1 MTNHTFTVSDKTAQ
15 YPVRAAENYN
25 IPSWSDGFFDVDQD
39 GDMVV
44 ISQHEEKTHQHK
56 LHNIIDQLALDKKP
70 LPMLLRFGNIL
81 RQRFDHIADAFAQAI
96 DDNNYQNKYTCVYP
110 IKVNQQ
116 RAVVNELAQHGQERF
131 GLESGSKPELLA
143 VLGTDMP
150 KQSVVVCNGYKDRE
164 YIRTA
169 LIGQQMGRRVFIV
182 VEKLHELDLVM
193 QEAEKMGVD
202 PMLGVR
208 VRMYAISKGNWQ
220 DTGGEKS
227 KFGLSPSQLIKLTEK
242 LAAYDKLHCLKLL
255 HCHLGSQISSIADIR
270 KGVKECARYFV
281 ELRRMGLPLQVIDVG
296 GGLGVDYE
304 GTQSPSYCSMNYSVQ
319 AYANTI
325 VKTIIDVVDKFKLPH
340 PEIITESG
348 RALTA
353 HHAVLIT
360 NTFDKEQAPG
370 LNEPVPVDDAQANVL
385 QNLWRHYQSLDEEN
399 VAETYHSAVFYLNE
413 ALMLYTHESISL
425 EEWARS
431 EQLYFAICRKIYPLL
446 NRDIAGHDDI
456 LSELNNKLADK
467 LFCNF
472 SLFQSLPDAWGVE
485 QIFPVVPIHHLN
497 EPLNRRGIIKD
508 ITCDSDGRIERYVN
522 GQSIESSLL
531 LPDVPM
537 DENFKIGIFMV
548 GAYQEILGAL
558 HNLFGDT
565 HSVHLDLKAD
575 GSFEEQEYTEGDSV
589 SEALK
594 VVHFDDSKLAE
605 HYKRQLAGSELS
617 PEIQQGYLEEL
628 TSGLQGYTYLED

>member
-1 MTNHTFTVSDKTAQ
+1 M
-15 YPVRAAENYN
+15 
-25 IPSWSDGFFDVDQD
+25 
-39 GDMVV
+39 
-44 ISQHEEKTHQHK
+44 
-56 LHNIIDQLALDKKP
+56 
-70 LPMLLRFGNIL
+70 
-81 RQRFDHIADAFAQAI
+81 
-96 DDNNYQNKYTCVYP
+96 
-110 IKVNQQ
+110 
-116 RAVVNELAQHGQERF
+116 
-131 GLESGSKPELLA
+131 
-143 VLGTDMP
+143 
-150 KQSVVVCNGYKDRE
+150 
-164 YIRTA
+164 
-169 LIGQQMGRRVFIV
+169 
-182 VEKLHELDLVM
+182 
-193 QEAEKMGVD
+193 
-202 PMLGVR
+202 
-208 VRMYAISKGNWQ
+208 
-220 DTGGEKS
+220 
-227 KFGLSPSQLIKLTEK
+227 
-242 LAAYDKLHCLKLL
+242 
-255 HCHLGSQISSIADIR
+255 
-270 KGVKECARYFV
+270 
-281 ELRRMGLPLQVIDVG
+281 IDVG

-325 VKTIIDVVDKFKLPH
+325 VKTIIDVVDKFELPH

-360 NTFDKEQAPG
+360 NMFDNEQAPG

-385 QNLWRHYQSLDEEN
+385 QNLWRHYQSIDEEN
-399 VAETYHSAVFYLNE
+399 VAEAYHSAVFYLNE

-446 NRDIAGHDDI
+446 NRDIAGHDEI

-485 QIFPVVPIHHLN
+485 QIFPVLPIHYLN
-497 EPLNRRGIIKD
+497 EPLTRRGIIKD

-537 DENFKIGIFMV
+537 DENFKLGIFMV

-575 GSFEEQEYTEGDSV
+575 GNFEEQE
-589 SEALK
+589 
-594 VVHFDDSKLAE
+594 
-605 HYKRQLAGSELS
+605 
-617 PEIQQGYLEEL
+617 
-628 TSGLQGYTYLED
+628 